1 MIVNNSNRDGRFISS
16 LEKLRDQEN
25 RGALAA
31 LRRGLGKR
39 PGTELAMAPY
49 VEWIKPEPW
58 ERPRYYLIAAL
69 FGCLPG
75 PKSEGKPDHKLM
87 KDRPNIGDAMDGIV
101 GVYAGEDKSGE
112 PEDVRREK
120 ARKRVERRFT
130 ALLNAHPDDLP
141 RQLMR
146 VVSLAK
152 SKEVPVDYRR
162 LLRDLR
168 YWESDT
174 KWVQMQWA
182 ASFWS
187 GSAPPEPEDVLAED
201 EEERDDE

>member
-1 MIVNNSNRDGRFISS
+1 MIMNNSRDDVFVSS
-16 LEKLRDQEN
+16 LERLRDQKN

-39 PGTELAMAPY
+39 PGTELSMAPY
-49 VEWIKPEPW
+49 IERFRPTPW
-58 ERPRYYLIAAL
+58 DRPWYYLIAEL
-69 FGCLPG
+69 FGSHPCM
-75 PKSEGKPDHKLM
+75 KAEGKPA
-87 KDRPNIGDAMDGIV
+87 NIGYTMNCIV
-101 GVYAGEDKSGE
+101 HAYMSDDVGED
-112 PEDVRREK
+112 K

-141 RQLMR
+141 RHLIHII
-146 VVSLAK
+146 SLAK

-168 YWESDT
+168 YWDSDT

-182 ASFWS
+182 ASFWG
-187 GSAPPEPEDVLAED
+187 GSSPLAPGDVLDEDDESED
-201 EEERDDE
+201 E